1 MRPRDKIR
9 LESSRKKFLEGQK
22 LNPYCTVQYMYYTP
36 GFPLEHKANMRHV
49 WISLHMPRVPTRRR
63 TYTQHRD
70 RIGQRK
76 TLALGKRRT
85 CLRQS
90 IKTTEGQCLKIKK
103 CHIPYAN
110 ANPTESS
117 DSCCLATTFELGS
130 VELSM
135 TASMY
140 CTGGPPLPSRICAVF
155 RTAWSE

>member
-9 LESSRKKFLEGQK
+9 LESNRKKILKGTEAESI
-22 LNPYCTVQYMYYTP
+22 LHSTCTIHQDSLPSIKV
-36 GFPLEHKANMRHV
+36 NMGHV
-49 WISLHMPRVPTRRR
+49 WIWLHIPRVPTRRR

-70 RIGQRK
+70 RIGQRE

-90 IKTTEGQCLKIKK
+90 IKTTEGLCLKIKK

-117 DSCCLATTFELGS
+117 GSCCLATTSELGS

-135 TASMY
+135 TASKY
-140 CTGGPPLPSRICAVF
+140 CTWGPP
-155 RTAWSE
+155 